1 VSTAGFSRGLAAL
14 LAACSLWLTACGSSN
29 PQGEARLE
37 TYRQALE
44 QSASSASEALSLEAA
59 RQRFTDLYGQFTPE
73 ALRENIP
80 RTFAPNAY
88 LNDQIREL
96 QGVEAIEEYLV
107 ETSEKF
113 GEGTFAVEHAAREGA
128 EFYFRWTMSFTL
140 DEGSDKPPLVA
151 PGVSHV
157 RFDDRG
163 RILFQ
168 RDYWDTT
175 STVYERIPVLG
186 GMIRLVK
193 KRL

>member
-1 VSTAGFSRGLAAL
+1 MSSSRSARAWGVAVAAWML
-14 LAACSLWLTACGSSN
+14 LVAACGSAN
-29 PQGEARLE
+29 PRGEARLE
-37 TYRQALE
+37 TYRNALQ
-44 QSASSASEALSLEAA
+44 QSAERASESLTLAQA
-59 RQRFTDLYGQFTPE
+59 RERFVALYGQFTPE
-73 ALRENIP
+73 ALRENVP
-80 RTFAPNAY
+80 STFAPDAY

-113 GEGTFAVEHAAREGA
+113 GEGDFAVEHAAREGT

-140 DEGSDKPPLVA
+140 GESSNKPPLVA

-157 RFDDRG
+157 RFDDQG

>member
-1 VSTAGFSRGLAAL
+1 MAI
-14 LAACSLWLTACGSSN
+14 
-29 PQGEARLE
+29 
-37 TYRQALE
+37 YREALE
-44 QSASSASEALSLEAA
+44 QSAPSASEALSLEAA

-73 ALRENIP
+73 ALRENVP

-113 GEGTFAVEHAAREGA
+113 GEGTFTVEHAAREGA

-140 DEGSDKPPLVA
+140 DESSGKPPLVA

-163 RILFQ
+163 QILFQ